1 MRRLGALALG
11 LVLAVV
17 CAPVVCA
24 QAGSSEGPAFVGR
37 ITCIEGQ
44 LLRYVYAEK
53 DWVATVKDAP
63 FGTQDAMYSSDT
75 GKAEF
80 KLPGGVW
87 VRTGSDTQ
95 IQLIVLRNDLTEID
109 VGSGTARF
117 YNKSQN
123 APIKA
128 TTPFGYV
135 FARPGTAF
143 DLYVGDDSA
152 EVISLEGSV
161 DFVLG
166 DREARYA
173 VEAGGASIISDGRVA
188 VEGDGQVDAAWDEWN
203 LKREEL
209 WTQRLQVKGESV
221 DNLPAELHDDAYDL
235 DQNGRWV
242 QVYYEGRQ
250 RMLWRPTDVSSGWQP
265 FTVGRWT
272 VWSRDNVWIP
282 EESFGYVT
290 HHYGNWVFVNSAW
303 YWAPPGKVM
312 ADSTGRRV
320 SWYPG
325 RVSWIHSDADV
336 GWVPLAPTETYYA
349 HNYWG
354 PGSYAVRVRGGG
366 VGIGIGNLAYA
377 GHAVVVP
384 RGSLYS
390 VNSYTGVRVANIDRT
405 AIISN
410 YRAAPV
416 ISDRVVPNYR
426 SIRYRYVYNV
436 SLAHL
441 SAKPHQAVL
450 DRINRNRM
458 IAPQG
463 RRAISVVAVQRNL
476 ARIGLRRPIGG
487 PQAMQRVQ
495 RLRITSRIVP
505 ENMVHRPRSEVAVC
519 ATYPESAGKT
529 ASAPPGR
536 VRARSDGAPAY
547 GPGGRGQ
554 VIVMRA

>member
-1 MRRLGALALG
+1 MRRLSALALG
-11 LVLAVV
+11 LVLAVM

-24 QAGSSEGPAFVGR
+24 QAGNSEGPALVGR
-37 ITCIEGQ
+37 ITFIEGQ
-44 LLRYVYAEK
+44 LLRYVYDEK

-63 FGTQDAMYSSDT
+63 FGTEDALYSSDT

-95 IQLIVLRNDLTEID
+95 IQLIVQRDDLTEID

-117 YNKSQN
+117 YNKSQK

-143 DLYVGDDSA
+143 DLYVGDASA
-152 EVISLEGSV
+152 EVICLEGAV

-166 DREARYA
+166 DKEARYA

-209 WTQRLQVKGESV
+209 WTQRVQVKGESI
-221 DNLPAELHDDAYDL
+221 DNLPAELRDDAYDL

-242 QVYYEGRQ
+242 QVNFEGRQ
-250 RMLWRPTDVSSGWQP
+250 RMLWRPTEVAAGWQP

-303 YWAPPGKVM
+303 YWAPPEKAG
-312 ADSTGRRV
+312 AGNTGRLV

-325 RVSWIHSDADV
+325 RVSWIHSATDV
-336 GWVPLAPTETYYA
+336 GWVPLAPAEMYYA

-366 VGIGIGNLAYA
+366 VGIGIGRLAYA

-390 VNSYTGVRVANIDRT
+390 VNSYTGVRVANINRT
-405 AIISN
+405 AIINN

-416 ISDRVVPNYR
+416 ISNRVVPDYR

-441 SAKPHQAVL
+441 SAKPHQAVVE
-450 DRINRNRM
+450 RINRNRM
-458 IAPQG
+458 IAPKG
-463 RRAISVVAVQRNL
+463 RGAISVVDVQRNL
-476 ARIGLRRPIGG
+476 ARIDLRRPIGG
-487 PQAMQRVQ
+487 PQAAQRVQ

-505 ENMVHRPRSEVAVC
+505 ENMVHRPRSEVVFVQRALK
-519 ATYPESAGKT
+519 AQGIRPQHR
-529 ASAPPGR
+529 PGL
-536 VRARSDGAPAY
+536 Y
-547 GPGGRGQ
+547 GPGAQQLRRTSPAGWDR
-554 VIVMRA
+554 

>member
-1 MRRLGALALG
+1 MRRLSALALG

-24 QAGSSEGPAFVGR
+24 QAGNSEGPALVGR
-37 ITCIEGQ
+37 ITFIEGQ
-44 LLRYVYAEK
+44 LLRYVYDEK

-63 FGTQDAMYSSDT
+63 FGTEDALYSSDT

-95 IQLIVLRNDLTEID
+95 IQLIVQRDDLTEID

-117 YNKSQN
+117 YNKSQK

-143 DLYVGDDSA
+143 DLYVGDASA
-152 EVISLEGSV
+152 EVICLEGAV

-166 DREARYA
+166 DKEARYA

-188 VEGDGQVDAAWDEWN
+188 VEGDGKVDAAWDEWN
-203 LKREEL
+203 IKREEL
-209 WTQRLQVKGESV
+209 RTQRIQVKGESV
-221 DNLPAELHDDAYDL
+221 DILPAELRDDAYDL
-235 DQNGRWV
+235 DRNGRWV
-242 QVYYEGRQ
+242 QVNYEGRQ
-250 RMLWRPTDVSSGWQP
+250 RMLWQPTDVAAGWQP

-303 YWAPPGKVM
+303 YWAPPEKAG
-312 ADSTGRRV
+312 AGNTGRLV

-325 RVSWIHSDADV
+325 RVSWIHSEGDV
-336 GWVPLAPTETYYA
+336 GWIPLAPAETYYA

-354 PGSYAVRVRGGG
+354 PGSYVVRVKGGG
-366 VGIGIGNLAYA
+366 VPIGVGRLAYA

-405 AIISN
+405 AIIN
-410 YRAAPV
+410 HYRAAPV
-416 ISDRVVPNYR
+416 MSDRVVPDYR
-426 SIRYRYVYNV
+426 SIQYRYVYNV

-441 SAKPHQAVL
+441 SAKPHQAVVE
-450 DRINRNRM
+450 RINRNRM
-458 IAPQG
+458 IAPNG
-463 RRAISVVAVQRNL
+463 RSATSVVAVQRNL
-476 ARIGLRRPIGG
+476 ARIDLRRPMGG
-487 PQAMQRVQ
+487 PQAAQRVK
-495 RLRITSRIVP
+495 RLWITSRMVP
-505 ENMVHRPRSEVAVC
+505 ENMVHRPRSKVVFVQRALK
-519 ATYPESAGKT
+519 AQGIRPQHRPGLYGPGAQQLRRT
-529 ASAPPGR
+529 APPGWDR
-536 VRARSDGAPAY
+536 RA
-547 GPGGRGQ
+547 
-554 VIVMRA
+554 